1 MNEGSTMMIR
11 PRRATAGLLM
21 ALLLLALAAPVAR
34 AQGGPLY
41 FPATGHFLTDDQGF
55 LSFWRAHDGERLLG
69 FPIAETNLAEGG
81 AAQYF
86 ERGRLEQQI
95 DAASGASVVRTAAV
109 GSEYAQALW
118 RRFAPAP
125 PRKAAANEQIF
136 ASTGHTLREPFLSF
150 WRAGGGLEFFGAPIS
165 EASWEMTARGQQEV
179 QYFERARLERD
190 SSRAGTP
197 EAVRVSDL
205 GRALALLR
213 NQDTTPVDNY
223 LGAEAYGPDAP
234 LAPDQGPLV
243 PPPTAVPTPAPAPA
257 PVVLPPATKPATDN
271 PPAAPR
277 SRASGGAKSIVVNL
291 SDQWMYAF
299 EGQEQVFD
307 APVSTGRDGM
317 QTPTGTFSIYAKLKV
332 QTMDG
337 VTDGEKWVVP
347 NVPNVMYINGG
358 VALHGTYWH
367 NRFGTG
373 ARLSH
378 GCVNLPLRAASWLYD
393 WAPMGTTVRVTY

>member
-1 MNEGSTMMIR
+1 MMIR
-11 PRRATAGLLM
+11 PRRAIAGLLM
-21 ALLLLALAAPVAR
+21 ALLLLAQAVPIAR
-34 AQGGPLY
+34 AQSGPLY

-69 FPIAETNLAEGG
+69 FPIAEASVDAGG

-86 ERGRLEQQI
+86 ERGRLEQQM
-95 DAASGASVVRTAAV
+95 DPASGTSVVHTAEV
-109 GSEYAQALW
+109 GTEYAQALW

-125 PRKAAANEQIF
+125 PRKVAANEQVF

-150 WRAGGGLEFFGAPIS
+150 WRAAGGLEFFGAPLS
-165 EASWEMTARGQQEV
+165 EATWEMTAQGQQEV

-190 SSRAGTP
+190 TGRAGTP
-197 EAVRVSDL
+197 DEVRVSDL

-213 NQDTTPVDNY
+213 GQDMAPVDNY
-223 LGAEAYGPDAP
+223 LGAETYGPSAP

-243 PPPTAVPTPAPAPA
+243 PLPTAVPTPIPAPAPA
-257 PVVLPPATKPATDN
+257 N
-271 PPAAPR
+271 PPASQPAQPAPR
-277 SRASGGAKSIVVNL
+277 PRSSGGTKLIIVNL
-291 SDQWMYAF
+291 SDQWLYVY
-299 EGQEQVFD
+299 EGQNQVYD

-317 QTPTGTFSIYAKLKV
+317 ETPTGTFSIYAKLKV

-378 GCVNLPLRAASWLYD
+378 GCVNLPLRAAGWLYD
-393 WAPMGTTVRVTY
+393 WAPIGTTVRVTY